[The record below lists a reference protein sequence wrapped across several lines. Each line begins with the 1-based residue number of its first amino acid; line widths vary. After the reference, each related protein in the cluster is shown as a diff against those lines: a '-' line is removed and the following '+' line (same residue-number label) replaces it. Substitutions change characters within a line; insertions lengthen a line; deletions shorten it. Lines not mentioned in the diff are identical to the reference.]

1 MRDFPVFGTRSRRR
15 EPPGLTVDD
24 EVAARLI
31 WIPAFVDLC
40 CDPGYP
46 GFPVRETPE
55 SLAVSA
61 RAGGFCDLVLSPR
74 VDPVVDTPEHLSRL
88 GGALNG
94 VRLHY
99 AAALTV
105 GLRGEELTET
115 GLLRRAGA
123 VVLSDGG
130 GPVADT
136 VVLRNALEY
145 ASGFGV
151 PVLIRPADPA
161 LDTVGV
167 VHDSLLATRLGLRGN
182 HAASE
187 EIGVGRAI
195 ALCRATGATVHLTH
209 LGSARGVLLLAA
221 ARAEGLP
228 ISGSTPARN
237 LVLDE
242 RALDDGRYDS
252 RLRLHPPLR
261 SREDRHALIEAVRA
275 GTIWVAADHQPRA
288 PEEKD
293 HEFER
298 AVPGSAGLRSAF
310 AATLSALGDLSS
322 TVQALSSGPGSL
334 VGVAPGALALV
345 DPEGAFEVRAE
356 RSLPPDA
363 LQGRP
368 LRGVVHAVA
377 VG

>member
-1 MRDFPVFGTRSRRR
+1 MRDFPIFATRTRR
-15 EPPGLTVDD
+15 EGPSGLTVDD
-24 EVAARLI
+24 DVAARLL
-31 WIPAFVDLC
+31 WVPAFVDLC

-46 GFPVRETPE
+46 GFPVRETPQ
-55 SLAVSA
+55 SLAASA
-61 RAGGFCDLVLSPR
+61 LAGGFSDLVLSPR
-74 VDPVVDTPEHLSRL
+74 VDPVVDTPEHLSRVAQ
-88 GGALNG
+88 ALNG
-94 VRLHY
+94 VRFHH

-105 GLRGEELTET
+105 GLRGEELTEM
-115 GLLRRAGA
+115 GLLHRAGA
-123 VVLSDGG
+123 VVLSDGSV
-130 GPVADT
+130 PVADT
-136 VVLRNALEY
+136 VVLRNAFEY
-145 ASGFGV
+145 ARAFGV

-161 LDTVGV
+161 LDAVGV
-167 VHDSLLATRLGLRGN
+167 VHDSPLATRLGLRGS

-187 EIGVGRAI
+187 EIGVARAI
-195 ALCRATGATVHLTH
+195 ALCRATGATVHLTQ
-209 LGSARGVLLLAA
+209 LGTARGVHLLAA
-221 ARAEGLP
+221 GRAEGLP

-237 LVLDE
+237 LILDE
-242 RALDDGRYDS
+242 RAIDDGRYDA

-310 AATLSALGDLSS
+310 AATLSALGDLAS
-322 TVQALSSGPGSL
+322 TVRALSSGPASL
-334 VGVAPGALALV
+334 LGLSTTALALV

-363 LQGRP
+363 LLGRP
-368 LRGVVHAVA
+368 LRGVVHAVV

>member
-1 MRDFPVFGTRSRRR
+1 MRDFPVFATRSRR
-15 EPPGLTVDD
+15 PAPLGLVVND
-24 EVAARLI
+24 EVASRLL
-31 WIPAFVDLC
+31 WVPAFVDLC

-55 SLAVSA
+55 SLAASA
-61 RAGGFCDLVLSPR
+61 LAGGFSDLVMSPR
-74 VDPVVDTPEHLSRL
+74 VDPVVDTPEHLSRV

-94 VRLHY
+94 VRFHP

-105 GLRGEELTET
+105 GLRGDELTET

-130 GPVADT
+130 CPIADT
-136 VVLRNALEY
+136 LVLRNALEY
-145 ASGFGV
+145 AREFGV
-151 PVLIRPADPA
+151 PVVIRPADPA
-161 LDTVGV
+161 LDAVGV
-167 VHDSLLATRLGLRGN
+167 VHDSPLATRLGLRGN

-187 EIGVGRAI
+187 EIGVARAI
-195 ALCRATGATVHLTH
+195 ALCRATGATVHLSH
-209 LGSARGVLLLAA
+209 LGTARAVQLLTA
-221 ARAEGLP
+221 ARAEGLW

-237 LVLDE
+237 LILDE
-242 RALDDGRYDS
+242 RALDDGRYDA
-252 RLRLHPPLR
+252 RLRVHPPLR

-275 GTIWVAADHQPRA
+275 GTIWVTADHQPRA

-310 AATLSALGDLSS
+310 SATLSAVGDLAC
-322 TVQALSSGPGSL
+322 TVAALSSGPASL
-334 VGVAPGALALV
+334 FGLATTALALV

-363 LQGRP
+363 LQGHP